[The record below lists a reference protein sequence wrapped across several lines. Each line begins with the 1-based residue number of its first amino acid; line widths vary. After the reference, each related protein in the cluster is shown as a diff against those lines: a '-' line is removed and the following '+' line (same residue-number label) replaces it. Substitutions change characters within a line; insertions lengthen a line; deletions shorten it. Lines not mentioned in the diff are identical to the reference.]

1 MATYNIT
8 TALTQELISEESNSG
23 VSKINLCNIHAT
35 DSCAVDLYVEK
46 KLTGKFY
53 ILKGLTLPVNTT
65 LSFDLPNVSFKKNQ
79 YGLFVKLSAA
89 DSAVDIIIS

>member
-8 TALTQELISEESNSG
+8 TALTQELISEESNS
-23 VSKINLCNIHAT
+23 SASRINLCNIHAT
-35 DSCAVDLYVEK
+35 DSCTIDLYIEK

-53 ILKGLTLPVNTT
+53 IVKNLVLPIGIT
-65 LSFDLPNVSFKKNQ
+65 LSFDLPNVSFKKNE
-79 YGLFVKLSAA
+79 YGLFVKLNAA